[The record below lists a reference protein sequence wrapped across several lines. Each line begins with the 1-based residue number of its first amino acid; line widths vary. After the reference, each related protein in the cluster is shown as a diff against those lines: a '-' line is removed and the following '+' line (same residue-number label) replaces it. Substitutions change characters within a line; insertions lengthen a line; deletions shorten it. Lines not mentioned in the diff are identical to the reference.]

1 MTGAASLPP
10 SPSPSLPTGHRVF
23 AVGDI
28 HGRVDLLRT
37 IHSRIRRELE
47 AKPLAR
53 NLVVYLGDY
62 IDRGGHSREVVDCL
76 LDDGVAGAE
85 AVHLMGNHE
94 EFLLTFL
101 DDPEDGTAWLFNGGD
116 ATLGNY
122 GVDVSDPTLQADGM
136 IWLRDDLA
144 RRLPPRHLDFFRRLT
159 CWHSEGDYFFVHAG
173 VRPGVA
179 LEEQSRHDMLWIRQE
194 FLEST
199 TDFGKIVVHGHSP
212 LIEVCQRPNR
222 IGIDTGAYSSDVL
235 TAIVLEGGERRFI
248 QTGAQTGI
256 AA

>member
-10 SPSPSLPTGHRVF
+10 SPSPRLPTGHRVF

-37 IHSRIRRELE
+37 LHSRIRRELE
-47 AKPLAR
+47 TKPSGR
-53 NLVVYLGDY
+53 NLIVYLGDY

-94 EFLLTFL
+94 EFLLNFL
-101 DDPEDGTAWLFNGGD
+101 DAPEDNSVWLFNGGD

-122 GVDVSDPTLQADGM
+122 GVDVSDPTLQADGLT
-136 IWLRDDLA
+136 WLRDELV
-144 RRLPPRHLDFFRRLT
+144 RHLPPRHLDFFRRLT
-159 CWHSEGDYFFVHAG
+159 YWHSEGDFFFVHAG
-173 VRPGVA
+173 LRPGVA
-179 LEEQSRHDMLWIRQE
+179 LEEQSRHDMLWIRHE

-199 TDFGKIVVHGHSP
+199 ADFGKIVVHGHSP
-212 LIEVCQRPNR
+212 LNEVCQRPNR
-222 IGIDTGAYSSDVL
+222 IGIDTGAYSTDVL
-235 TAIVLEGGERRFI
+235 TAIVLEGSERHFI
-248 QTGAQTGI
+248 QTGAQSGI